1 MCRSHSKLVSCNCT
15 ATPACSSAIN
25 YHFFPPSPINLDRQH
40 FSHPLNFV
48 FTLPRCNLHSA
59 TSIHKLF
66 FKIPLTNYTVTC
78 RSIDTC
84 ARFYHALW
92 NPVRLQPFRDW
103 SPSTCTVNT
112 TRAPRNRAIHP
123 LNSACWRLGKTRIKE
138 SACLLALT
146 NDTRSRIWGTTSTRW
161 QAAIR

>member
-15 ATPACSSAIN
+15 ITPACSSAIN
-25 YHFFPPSPINLDRQH
+25 YHFFPPSPINLDLKH

-59 TSIHKLF
+59 TSILKLF
-66 FKIPLTNYTVTC
+66 FNITLTNYSVTC

-84 ARFYHALW
+84 ALFYQAQS

-103 SPSTCTVNT
+103 SPSICTVNT
-112 TRAPRNRAIHP
+112 TRAPRNRAIH
-123 LNSACWRLGKTRIKE
+123 LLKLGIPRAGGSE
-138 SACLLALT
+138 RP
-146 NDTRSRIWGTTSTRW
+146 RSRNLLDSLN
-161 QAAIR
+161 